1 MHEKERRIRIPVRVA
16 VTVSV
21 AMSALAPSGPRL
33 RASTPPSL
41 QVPERSPLDIAK
53 VLAAKYPAQPI
64 MSYIPALSW
73 SRSFRL
79 AALTGEDRW
88 KEKPRREMQ
97 AFLSGVTPAIAEP
110 YQLASLA
117 GHLAFADAGMLDG
130 DAAAAA
136 LAQKAADF
144 TLPQSADEAVRFPR
158 KWTDDMFMATSV
170 LARVGAATKDPKYGV
185 AAGRLLTSYAASLQR
200 PDGIFIHALEGP
212 YAWGRGNGF
221 ALLGV
226 IDALTYLPDTWPDR
240 ARVLEIYRK
249 HLRAL
254 VAYQSDDG
262 SWRQIVDEPTSYR
275 ELTVTAMTVA
285 AMARGVR
292 LGFLDRSAYQG
303 AIDRGW
309 KAVVARVNEDGT
321 VRDVCSGTGAG
332 PSKEYYLN
340 RPAVNG
346 ADDRGGAMALLA
358 AVAGNRPARFRAPVR
373 FKSNPFHAAARR
385 V

>member
-1 MHEKERRIRIPVRVA
+1 MAVNLQYSQRRMEKERRMRIPVQVA
-16 VTVSV
+16 VTVIV
-21 AMSALAPSGPRL
+21 AMAAWAPAGSPL
-33 RASTPPSL
+33 RGATRPNL
-41 QVPERSPLDIAK
+41 QRPERSPLDIAK
-53 VLAAKYPAQPI
+53 VLAVKYPAQPI

-73 SRSFRL
+73 SGSFRL

-117 GHLAFADAGMLDG
+117 GHLAFADAGALDG
-130 DAAAAA
+130 NAAAAA
-136 LAQKAADF
+136 LAHKAADF
-144 TLPQSADEAVRFPR
+144 ILPQSADEAVRFPR
-158 KWTDDMFMATSV
+158 KWTDDMFMAASV
-170 LARVGAATKDPKYGV
+170 LARVGAATKDPKYGA
-185 AAGRLLTSYAASLQR
+185 AAGRLLTSYAESLQR

-212 YAWGRGNGF
+212 HAWGRGNGF

-226 IDALTYLPDTWPDR
+226 AEALTYLPDTWPDR
-240 ARVLEIYRK
+240 GRVLEIFRK

-254 VAYQSDDG
+254 VTYQSEDG
-262 SWRQIVDEPTSYR
+262 SWRQVVDEPTSYR

-309 KAVVARVNEDGT
+309 TAVVARVNEDGT

-358 AVAGNRPARFRAPVR
+358 AIEVETL
-373 FKSNPFHAAARR
+373 RR
-385 V
+385 GRQ

>member
-1 MHEKERRIRIPVRVA
+1 MQEKESRMRIPVRVA
-16 VTVSV
+16 VSVSV
-21 AMSALAPSGPRL
+21 AMTAFAPSGPRL
-33 RASTPPSL
+33 QASTPPTL
-41 QVPERSPLDIAK
+41 QVPERSPLDIAR
-53 VLAAKYPAQPI
+53 VLAAKYPAQPM

-73 SRSFRL
+73 SGSFRL

-88 KEKPRREMQ
+88 REKPRRDMQ

-117 GHLAFADAGMLDG
+117 GHLAFADAGTLDG
-130 DAAAAA
+130 NGAAAA

-144 TLPQSADEAVRFPR
+144 ILPRSADEAVRFPR
-158 KWTDDMFMATSV
+158 KWTDDMFMAASV
-170 LARVGAATKDPKYGV
+170 LARVGAATKDPKYGA
-185 AAGRLLTSYAASLQR
+185 AAGRLLTSYAESLQR

-212 YAWGRGNGF
+212 HAWGRGNGF

-226 IDALTYLPDTWPDR
+226 TEALTYLPDNWPDR
-240 ARVLEIYRK
+240 ARVLDIYRK
-249 HLRAL
+249 HLGAL
-254 VAYQSDDG
+254 VTYQSDDG
-262 SWRQIVDEPTSYR
+262 SWRQVVDEPTSYR

-292 LGFLDRSAYQG
+292 LGFVDRSAYQG

-321 VRDVCSGTGAG
+321 VRDVCASTGAG

-358 AVAGNRPARFRAPVR
+358 AIEVETL
-373 FKSNPFHAAARR
+373 RR
-385 V
+385 GRR